1 MYQAENGTSKNGE
14 GNGNGRGHVKFLST
28 GGMIKHVKTSPS
40 KEFIIA
46 TETGMLHR
54 LRKEN
59 PDKIF
64 HPARENAVCKYMK
77 MITLPKVLRSLEE
90 DIYEVKVPL
99 HTALRAKRSIDRML
113 EITN

>member
-1 MYQAENGTSKNGE
+1 MYQAENGTSKN